1 MSWNCNTFRRRD
13 VLQSPLISCQISQE
27 RPQYGAL
34 FAADTVPSAA
44 FAVGRGGTTELC
56 SLWPQAEANS
66 ADFAQIPRAPITNQ
80 RSVCDGKRRSKG
92 ASAVFA
98 ISRRLTAETE
108 TSGLC
113 FDDRGVY
120 RFRRGYGGGTSG
132 RRRLTA
138 IKRAIYKSNNN
149 RQVAI
154 AA

>member
-13 VLQSPLISCQISQE
+13 VLQSPLATCQIPKEDLVRKSLCCRHVPIADQRRTACGRRE
-27 RPQYGAL
+27 R
-34 FAADTVPSAA
+34 
-44 FAVGRGGTTELC
+44 
-56 SLWPQAEANS
+56 
-66 ADFAQIPRAPITNQ
+66 ADFVQIPRAPITNQ

-113 FDDRGVY
+113 SDDRGVY